1 MREIRIAMAFSLP
14 LLVSCGTAVDSGSS
28 PGAISDAP
36 ELIGQGLVLEDD
48 SHGPQLCVGGV
59 LDSYQPQCEGPDL
72 IGWDWEGLSGF
83 EQRDQAR
90 WGYYVVV
97 GTYDQDAQTFT
108 PTRPAV
114 PSAEYDGPDLSA
126 HRGSEEPVWFTPCPE
141 PAGGWRVV
149 DPALTTDEASHQA
162 IKLANDRPDF
172 ARAWVDQS
180 INPATELGDAEAEPL
195 MNDPELLI
203 LNIAVTSDPAPVE
216 QILREVWGGALCVS
230 QVKHT
235 AAELREIQMSLSDV
249 PGNLGSGSGHDK
261 VELEVFWDDGSLQEQ
276 LDQEHGPNV
285 VVVNSALQRYEP

>member
-1 MREIRIAMAFSLP
+1 
-14 LLVSCGTAVDSGSS
+14 
-28 PGAISDAP
+28 
-36 ELIGQGLVLEDD
+36 
-48 SHGPQLCVGGV
+48 
-59 LDSYQPQCEGPDL
+59 
-72 IGWDWEGLSGF
+72 
-83 EQRDQAR
+83 
-90 WGYYVVV
+90 
-97 GTYDQDAQTFT
+97 
-108 PTRPAV
+108 
-114 PSAEYDGPDLSA
+114 
-126 HRGSEEPVWFTPCPE
+126 
-141 PAGGWRVV
+141 
-149 DPALTTDEASHQA
+149 
-162 IKLANDRPDF
+162 
-172 ARAWVDQS
+172 
-180 INPATELGDAEAEPL
+180 